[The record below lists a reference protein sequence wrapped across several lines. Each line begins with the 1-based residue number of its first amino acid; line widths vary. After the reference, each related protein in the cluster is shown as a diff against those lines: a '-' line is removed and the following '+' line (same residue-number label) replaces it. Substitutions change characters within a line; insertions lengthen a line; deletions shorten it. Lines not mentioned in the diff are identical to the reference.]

1 VHVED
6 GVERAETKE
15 FRDDRCA
22 HSGSENF
29 SAYCA
34 LLGRKDA
41 HPDFIGFGARGP
53 ELKETLEIAGLVCN
67 LAGDGAVD
75 RNGRLRKILQY
86 TLVSRRCAANI
97 VFGLQAVDGNYD
109 VEALEVGPVSGNG
122 AEGAGDDLDVNAA
135 VVELGQDGFEFA
147 IPDEGVAADERDVER
162 SMLVDYSKDVFD
174 ESVLFVIRQLAKG
187 DVAFT
192 PEMGR
197 IKGVATGTAEG
208 TFAGDLDR

>member
-1 VHVED
+1 MHVED

-15 FRDDRCA
+15 LRDDRCA
-22 HSGSENF
+22 HYGSENLR
-29 SAYCA
+29 ACCA

-41 HPDFIGFGARGP
+41 HPDLIGFGALSP

-67 LAGDGAVD
+67 LAGDGAVN

-122 AEGAGDDLDVNAA
+122 AEGAGDDLGMNAA
-135 VVELGQDGFEFA
+135 AVELGQDGFEFA
-147 IPDEGVAADERDVER
+147 IPDEGVAADERYVER
-162 SMLVDYSKDVFD
+162 LMLVDYAEDVFD
-174 ESVLFVIRQLAKG
+174 ERVFFVVRQLAKG
-187 DVAFT
+187 YVVLAS
-192 PEMGR
+192 EMSR
-197 IKGVATGTAEG
+197 IKGVASGTAEG

>member
-1 VHVED
+1 ML
-6 GVERAETKE
+6 
-15 FRDDRCA
+15 RC
-22 HSGSENF
+22 
-29 SAYCA
+29 
-34 LLGRKDA
+34 KDA
-41 HPDFIGFGARGP
+41 HPDLLGFGPLGP
-53 ELKETLEIAGLVCN
+53 ELKEPLEIAGLIRN

-86 TLVSRRCAANI
+86 TPVRRRCAANI
-97 VFGLQAVDGNYD
+97 VFGLQTVYGDYD

-122 AEGAGDDLDVNAA
+122 AEGAGDDLDVNAT

-162 SMLVDYSKDVFD
+162 SMLVDYSEDVFD